1 MDQTQQEAIEQF
13 VIQAARAAHVHITQV
28 KLLSGGA
35 VQENWLLDLSIEGG
49 PHQGNLE
56 AVLRCDSPTSGVAIS
71 HGRAQEFAL
80 LNTVF
85 DAGVT
90 VPQPLWLCEDLS
102 VFGRPFF

>member
-49 PHQGNLE
+49 PHQGNLK
-56 AVLRCDSPTSGVAIS
+56 RSCVAIPHVWGCNQPWS
-71 HGRAQEFAL
+71 CSRICPAQHR
-80 LNTVF
+80 V
-85 DAGVT
+85 
-90 VPQPLWLCEDLS
+90 
-102 VFGRPFF
+102 